1 MDSSWLLD
9 LSIILFL
16 ILLNGVF
23 AMSEIALISSKPSR
37 LEAAAARG
45 SRSAAIALR
54 HAKDPTD
61 LLSTVQVGI
70 TLIGII
76 NGAFGGARFSDPLAQ
91 QLIALGLG
99 REIAATLGYI
109 IVVTII
115 TYLSLIIGE
124 LVPKRIA
131 LVTPE
136 RVTMTIIPALDF
148 FSKMMKPFVFV
159 LSKSTLVVYKL
170 LGLKSEQSTGEAE
183 LEIKQLL
190 SEGMA
195 QGDFAH
201 DEVKQVE
208 RLFAFHDRY
217 VYQLMQPRTTVE
229 WIDLDDSIE
238 EIQETIYKSQH
249 NKLPVGRGSL
259 DQFIGFVE
267 IRELLSLPSIKH
279 ETQILKRV
287 RQPLVVPRQQAGSLV
302 LQSMQQSGVEMA
314 FVLDEYGG
322 FLGVVTLFDILEE
335 IIGEVVVEQEEPSVV
350 QREDGSY
357 LADGMLNIDEAK
369 QLFGLPR
376 ELEGEERAAFH
387 TLAGF
392 VITGLGTFPKKGDVM
407 EAHGLR
413 FEIVDMDGRRIDQVL
428 VQPLDLE
435 PSIETQ

>member
-1 MDSSWLLD
+1 LDSSWLID
-9 LSIILFL
+9 LSIIWFL
-16 ILLNGVF
+16 IVLNGIF

-37 LEAAAARG
+37 LEAAASRG

-76 NGAFGGARFSDPLAQ
+76 NGAFGGARFSEPLAQ
-91 QLIALGLG
+91 QLIALGIGSELAG
-99 REIAATLGYI
+99 TLGYI

-148 FSKMMKPFVFV
+148 FSKVMKPFVWV

-170 LGLKSEQSTGEAE
+170 LGLKSEQSNGETE

-217 VYQLMQPRTTVE
+217 IYQLMQPRTTVE

-238 EIQETIYKSQH
+238 EIQEAIYKSQH

-267 IRELLSLPSIKH
+267 VRELLTLPSLKH

-287 RQPLVVPRQQAGSLV
+287 KQALVVPRQQEGSLV
-302 LQSMQQSGVEMA
+302 LQSMQQSGVGMA

-335 IIGEVVVEQEEPSVV
+335 IVGEVAIEEEEPSVV

-369 QLFGLPR
+369 QIFGLPDA
-376 ELEGEERAAFH
+376 LEGQERSAYH

-392 VITGLGTFPKKGDVM
+392 VITQLGTFPKKGDVT

-428 VQPLDLE
+428 VQPLESE
-435 PSIETQ
+435 PSIEPQ

>member
-1 MDSSWLLD
+1 
-9 LSIILFL
+9 
-16 ILLNGVF
+16 
-23 AMSEIALISSKPSR
+23 MSEIALISSKTSR
-37 LEAAAARG
+37 LEAAASRG
-45 SRSAAIALR
+45 SRSAEIALR

-76 NGAFGGARFSDPLAQ
+76 NGAFGGARFSEPLAQ
-91 QLIALGLG
+91 QLIALGIGSEL
-99 REIAATLGYI
+99 ASTLGYI

-115 TYLSLIIGE
+115 TYLSLIVGE

-148 FSKMMKPFVFV
+148 FSKVMKPFVWV
-159 LSKSTLVVYKL
+159 LSKSTLIVYKL
-170 LGLKSEQSTGEAE
+170 LGLKSEQSSGETE

-217 VYQLMQPRTTVE
+217 IYQLMQPRTTVE

-238 EIQETIYKSQH
+238 EIQERIYKSQH
-249 NKLPVGRGSL
+249 SKLPVGRGSL

-267 IRELLSLPSIKH
+267 VRDLLTLPSLKH
-279 ETQILKRV
+279 ESQILKLV
-287 RQPLVVPRQQAGSLV
+287 KQALVVPRQRKASLV
-302 LQSMQQSGVEMA
+302 LQAMQQSGIGMA

-322 FLGVVTLFDILEE
+322 FLGIVTLFDILEE
-335 IIGEVVVEQEEPSVV
+335 IVGEVIIEEEEPSVV
-350 QREDGSY
+350 RREDGSY

-369 QLFGLPR
+369 QLFGLPDF
-376 ELEGEERAAFH
+376 LAGQERAAYH

-392 VITGLGTFPKKGDVM
+392 LITQLGKVPQKGDVI
-407 EAHGLR
+407 EAYGLR

-428 VQPLDLE
+428 VRPIDSE
-435 PSIETQ
+435 PSIEPQ

>member
-1 MDSSWLLD
+1 
-9 LSIILFL
+9 
-16 ILLNGVF
+16 
-23 AMSEIALISSKPSR
+23 MSEIALISSKPSR

-279 ETQILKRV
+279 ETQVLKRV

-435 PSIETQ
+435 ASIETQ

>member
-279 ETQILKRV
+279 ETQVLKRV

>member
-1 MDSSWLLD
+1 
-9 LSIILFL
+9 
-16 ILLNGVF
+16 
-23 AMSEIALISSKPSR
+23 MSEIALISSKPSR

>member
-1 MDSSWLLD
+1 MDSSWLID
-9 LSIILFL
+9 LSIIWFL
-16 ILLNGVF
+16 IVLNGIF
-23 AMSEIALISSKPSR
+23 AMSEIALISSKTSR
-37 LEAAAARG
+37 LEAAASRG
-45 SRSAAIALR
+45 SRSAEIALR

-76 NGAFGGARFSDPLAQ
+76 NGAFGGARFSEPLAQ
-91 QLIALGLG
+91 QLIALGIGSEL
-99 REIAATLGYI
+99 ASTLGYI
-109 IVVTII
+109 FVVTII

-148 FSKMMKPFVFV
+148 FSKVMKPFVWV
-159 LSKSTLVVYKL
+159 LSKSTLIVYKL
-170 LGLKSEQSTGEAE
+170 LGLKSEQSSGETE

-190 SEGMA
+190 IEGMA

-217 VYQLMQPRTTVE
+217 IYQLMQPRTTVE

-238 EIQETIYKSQH
+238 EIQERIYKSQH
-249 NKLPVGRGSL
+249 SKLPVGRGSL

-267 IRELLSLPSIKH
+267 VRDLLTLPSLKH
-279 ETQILKRV
+279 ESQILKRV
-287 RQPLVVPRQQAGSLV
+287 KQALVVPRQREASLV
-302 LQSMQQSGVEMA
+302 LQAMQQSGVGMA

-322 FLGVVTLFDILEE
+322 FLGIVTLFDILEE
-335 IIGEVVVEQEEPSVV
+335 IVGEVTIEEEEPSVV
-350 QREDGSY
+350 RREDGSY

-369 QLFGLPR
+369 QLFGLPDF
-376 ELEGEERAAFH
+376 LAGQERAAYH

-392 VITGLGTFPKKGDVM
+392 LITQLGKVPQKGDVI
-407 EAHGLR
+407 EAYGLR

-428 VQPLDLE
+428 VRPIDSE
-435 PSIETQ
+435 PSIEPQ

>member
-1 MDSSWLLD
+1 
-9 LSIILFL
+9 
-16 ILLNGVF
+16 
-23 AMSEIALISSKPSR
+23 MSEIALISSKTSR
-37 LEAAAARG
+37 LEAAASRG
-45 SRSAAIALR
+45 SRSAEIALR

-76 NGAFGGARFSDPLAQ
+76 NGAFGGARFSEPLAQ
-91 QLIALGLG
+91 QLIALGIGSEL
-99 REIAATLGYI
+99 ASTLGYI
-109 IVVTII
+109 FVVTII

-148 FSKMMKPFVFV
+148 FSKVMKPFVWV
-159 LSKSTLVVYKL
+159 LSKSTLIVYKL
-170 LGLKSEQSTGEAE
+170 LGLKSEQSSGETE

-190 SEGMA
+190 IEGMA

-217 VYQLMQPRTTVE
+217 IYQLMQPRTTVE

-238 EIQETIYKSQH
+238 EIQERIYKSQH
-249 NKLPVGRGSL
+249 SKLPVGRGSL

-267 IRELLSLPSIKH
+267 VRDLLTLPSLKH
-279 ETQILKRV
+279 ESQILKRV
-287 RQPLVVPRQQAGSLV
+287 KQALVVPRQREASLV
-302 LQSMQQSGVEMA
+302 LQAMQQSGVGMA

-322 FLGVVTLFDILEE
+322 FLGIVTLFDILEE
-335 IIGEVVVEQEEPSVV
+335 IVGEVTIEEEEPSVV
-350 QREDGSY
+350 RREDGSY

-369 QLFGLPR
+369 QLFGLPDF
-376 ELEGEERAAFH
+376 LAGQERAAYH

-392 VITGLGTFPKKGDVM
+392 LITQLGKVPQKGDVIV
-407 EAHGLR
+407 AYGLR

-428 VQPLDLE
+428 VRPIDSE
-435 PSIETQ
+435 PSIEPQ

>member
-1 MDSSWLLD
+1 M
-9 LSIILFL
+9 
-16 ILLNGVF
+16 
-23 AMSEIALISSKPSR
+23 
-37 LEAAAARG
+37 
-45 SRSAAIALR
+45 
-54 HAKDPTD
+54 
-61 LLSTVQVGI
+61 
-70 TLIGII
+70 
-76 NGAFGGARFSDPLAQ
+76 
-91 QLIALGLG
+91 
-99 REIAATLGYI
+99 
-109 IVVTII
+109 
-115 TYLSLIIGE
+115 
-124 LVPKRIA
+124 
-131 LVTPE
+131 
-136 RVTMTIIPALDF
+136 
-148 FSKMMKPFVFV
+148 
-159 LSKSTLVVYKL
+159 
-170 LGLKSEQSTGEAE
+170 
-183 LEIKQLL
+183 
-190 SEGMA
+190 
-195 QGDFAH
+195 
-201 DEVKQVE
+201 KQVE

-259 DQFIGFVE
+259 DQFVGFVE
-267 IRELLSLPSIKH
+267 IRELLSLPSVKH
-279 ETQILKRV
+279 EAQILKRV

-350 QREDGSY
+350 KREDGSY

-435 PSIETQ
+435 ASFETQ

>member
-61 LLSTVQVGI
+61 LLSTAQVGI

>member
-428 VQPLDLE
+428 VQLLDLE

>member
-1 MDSSWLLD
+1 
-9 LSIILFL
+9 
-16 ILLNGVF
+16 
-23 AMSEIALISSKPSR
+23 MSEIALISSKPSR

-428 VQPLDLE
+428 VQLLDLE

>member
-1 MDSSWLLD
+1 MDSSWLID
-9 LSIILFL
+9 LSIIWFL
-16 ILLNGVF
+16 IVLNGIF

-76 NGAFGGARFSDPLAQ
+76 NGAFGGARFSEPLAQ
-91 QLIALGLG
+91 QLIALGIGSELAG
-99 REIAATLGYI
+99 TLGYI

-148 FSKMMKPFVFV
+148 FSKVMKPFVWV

-170 LGLKSEQSTGEAE
+170 LGLKSEQSSGETE

-217 VYQLMQPRTTVE
+217 IYQLMQPRTTVE
-229 WIDLDDSIE
+229 WIDLDDTIE
-238 EIQETIYKSQH
+238 EIQEAIYKSQH

-267 IRELLSLPSIKH
+267 VRELLTLPSLKH

-287 RQPLVVPRQQAGSLV
+287 KQALVVPRQQEGSLV
-302 LQSMQQSGVEMA
+302 LQSMQQSGVGMA

-335 IIGEVVVEQEEPSVV
+335 IVGEVAIEEEEPSVV

-369 QLFGLPR
+369 QIFGLPDA
-376 ELEGEERAAFH
+376 LEGQERSAYH

-392 VITGLGTFPKKGDVM
+392 VITQLGTFPKKGDVT
-407 EAHGLR
+407 EAYGLR

-428 VQPLDLE
+428 VQPLESE
-435 PSIETQ
+435 PSIEPQ